1 MNIEYFIKKRK
12 ALGLSQGELAKGICT
27 QATLSHFENKGQ
39 IPNMKIL
46 LQLCDRLGIS
56 LSELF
61 PKVEEKDSLVTKAMD
76 QIEFLILTSE
86 YQEATD
92 QLAQLDLQQVQ
103 QTDALARYYYLEGFI
118 LFFNH
123 APMTET
129 MFAFD
134 QVLLEET
141 SDSILRLLAFTGI
154 GMIYMRAEDTDKA
167 DFYFNKILTQIYQY
181 PVRQVEDT
189 WRVLHIVFE
198 CGMYFAW
205 KNELEISN
213 SLLNYVVNTCSDN
226 HVTYYL
232 ARAALQLAKNAIT
245 SQADTAQILELIYD
259 ARAYAKINRNK
270 VALKELAQMEKDV
283 RQDL

>member
-1 MNIEYFIKKRK
+1 MNTEYFINKRK
-12 ALGLSQGELAKGICT
+12 ELGLSQGELAKGICT

-39 IPNMKIL
+39 VPNLKIL
-46 LQLCDRLGIS
+46 LQLCDRLKIS

-86 YQEATD
+86 YQKAAD
-92 QLAQLDLQQVQ
+92 QLAEIDLQQVR
-103 QTDALARYYYLEGFI
+103 QTGALARYYYLEGFI
-118 LFFNH
+118 LFFSH
-123 APMTET
+123 APLTET

-141 SDSILRLLAFTGI
+141 NNSILRLLAFTGI
-154 GMIYMRAEDTDKA
+154 GMIYMREEDTEKA
-167 DFYFNKILTQIYQY
+167 DFYFNKIFAQIYHY
-181 PVRQVEDT
+181 PVRRVEDT

-198 CGMYFAW
+198 CGMFFAW
-205 KNELEISN
+205 KNELAISD
-213 SLLNYVVNTCSDN
+213 SLLNYVISICSDN

-232 ARAALQLAKNAIT
+232 ARAALQLAKNAMA
-245 SQADTAQILELIYD
+245 SQAEKEKILELIYD

-270 VALKELAQMEKDV
+270 IALKELMEMEKKV
-283 RQDL
+283 RQAL